1 MKKQRILVVAVSLF
15 MLFAWFTI
23 AYADSSYDEAT
34 KGDLSG
40 DRNKVGLPIV
50 RATFTLSSMIPY
62 AVL

>member
-1 MKKQRILVVAVSLF
+1 

-50 RATFTLSSMIPY
+50 RAMVTLSSMTPY